1 MDFPDFYKEN
11 NLKVSGNFFPNLARQ
26 LKFRSSLNLY
36 FFFCK
41 NVNCFLRRNWRELLS
56 RFLVE
61 IDVYIRIFKMVLWKH
76 TLERVFLRDR
86 LRKTLSIYFKNT
98 MIERE
103 RKLEGFE
110 NFFIDFSLYSKNK
123 NLNFKNQFFKLR
135 NART

>member
-1 MDFPDFYKEN
+1 
-11 NLKVSGNFFPNLARQ
+11 
-26 LKFRSSLNLY
+26 
-36 FFFCK
+36 
-41 NVNCFLRRNWRELLS
+41 
-56 RFLVE
+56 
-61 IDVYIRIFKMVLWKH
+61 MVLWKH